1 MAVITYA
8 VTGTT
13 RKKKWIKK
21 TIKKALAKGG
31 PGTVFASTDPMHS
44 AIVSTAITD
53 AMEEMMAPEYEYCD
67 EPDCCEMSGEEAPDA
82 KTPDAK
88 DQENVPADNPNP
100 ACGEAC
106 VDQEP
111 EEDDGYEYTPLEYVI
126 TLTAAQR
133 QFLMDKGVY
142 FAEQVIVMM
151 DDEELLYELGPQRLG
166 IVTSIMLWQEEEDDV
181 TYSAEIK

>member
-1 MAVITYA
+1 MAVVSFLLVGDTA
-8 VTGTT
+8 N
-13 RKKKWIKK
+13 
-21 TIKKALAKGG
+21 KAQLKGAIEEALKSTA
-31 PGTVFASTDPMHS
+31 GTVILS
-44 AIVSTAITD
+44 ANPVIGAALHALFEDIVEAGTNPYGD
-53 AMEEMMAPEYEYCD
+53 YDEMD
-67 EPDCCEMSGEEAPDA
+67 DEEAPD
-82 KTPDAK
+82 DE
-88 DQENVPADNPNP
+88 DQENTPADNPNP
-100 ACGEAC
+100 ACDEKC

-111 EEDDGYEYTPLEYVI
+111 EEGDDGYEYTPLEYVN

-142 FAEQVIVMM
+142 FAEQIIVMM